1 MHHADQHRQHFNVTL
16 AVLAL
21 AGVSF
26 ALLQSLVAPALPEI
40 QHSLHTSES
49 MVSWVLT
56 GYLLS
61 ASVST
66 PIVGRLGDMFG
77 KDRVLV
83 VVLVMFAV
91 GTLVAAVASSI
102 GVLIIA
108 RVVQGIGGGI
118 FPLAFGII
126 RDEFPRDRVSGGI
139 GLMSALLGIGGGL
152 GVVLAGVIVD
162 RLSYHW
168 LFWIPLVA
176 IVGATVLAHFYVPE
190 SPVKTPGKINW
201 LGAALMSAGLGGVL
215 LAISEGNTWGWTSG
229 RTLGLLALGGVLVL
243 LWIPA
248 ELRADE
254 PLVDMRMMR
263 LKGVWTTNLVAVLLG
278 VGMYS
283 SFILVPQL
291 VQLPESTGFGFAA
304 TVTGA
309 GLFLLP
315 ATLMM
320 LLVGSLAGRLEV
332 RFGSKPPLI
341 AGAMSAAASFLLLAA
356 AHGQRI
362 DIYASMTLLGIGIGL
377 AFAALANLI
386 VDNVRQDQTGVAT
399 GMNTVM
405 RTVGGAVGGQIAAAL
420 LSNNLAGDGLPA
432 ERGFTLAFIVGAG
445 ALVVGIGAA
454 ILIPGRPRR
463 VAQEAPLTATSGGD

>member
-254 PLVDMRMMR
+254 PLVDMRMTR

-291 VQLPESTGFGFAA
+291 VQLPESTGFGFGA